1 MRPHFLK
8 HQLDVA
14 ERLFEMMRQDFK
26 ERKEGESFWI
36 ETTKQ
41 LMDKLEDRDKEIQ
54 RLRNCIYE
62 LEIKLKTLES

>member
-8 HQLDVA
+8 HQLEVA
-14 ERLFEMMRQDFK
+14 ERMFELMRQDFK

>member
-1 MRPHFLK
+1 M
-8 HQLDVA
+8 
-14 ERLFEMMRQDFK
+14 FELMRQDFK

-41 LMDKLEDRDKEIQ
+41 LMDKLADRDKEIQ

>member
-1 MRPHFLK
+1 M
-8 HQLDVA
+8 
-14 ERLFEMMRQDFK
+14 FELMRQDFK

-41 LMDKLEDRDKEIQ
+41 LMDKLADRDKEIQ
-54 RLRNCIYE
+54 RLRNYIHE